1 MLTSTLHLGLQLS
14 RLLCVLRQCIIG
26 RVTSITF
33 LVCFFF
39 SICFVLLVLLVTSEA
54 EAATATSLLLLF
66 VLLVLM
72 DVVPDCHRSRY

>member
-1 MLTSTLHLGLQLS
+1 MPTSTLHLGLQLS
-14 RLLCVLRQCIIG
+14 RLLSVLQQRIIG

-33 LVCFFF
+33 LVCFLLGM
-39 SICFVLLVLLVTSEA
+39 CFVLIVLLVTTEA

-72 DVVPDCHRSRY
+72 DVVPDRHRSRY